1 MELVLAESNTV
12 GLDFL
17 GIFDSDSFDLRSFD
31 PGSFCWVL
39 DFDTEPELGY
49 CYIGQDFDCCTVQD
63 FDCCTA
69 LGFVYTKLYNGRS
82 WVLLAQPIEFVR
94 FSM

>member
-12 GLDFL
+12 DLDFL
-17 GIFDSDSFDLRSFD
+17 GIFDSDSFVLRSFD

-39 DFDTEPELGY
+39 DFDTELELGY

-63 FDCCTA
+63 F
-69 LGFVYTKLYNGRS
+69 VYTKLYNGRS
-82 WVLLAQPIEFVR
+82 WVLLVQLIEFVR

>member
-12 GLDFL
+12 DLDFL
-17 GIFDSDSFDLRSFD
+17 GIFDSDSFVLRSFD

-39 DFDTEPELGY
+39 DFDTELELGY
-49 CYIGQDFDCCTVQD
+49 CYIGQDFDCCTVQ
-63 FDCCTA
+63 
-69 LGFVYTKLYNGRS
+69 GFVYTKLYNGRS
-82 WVLLAQPIEFVR
+82 WVLLVQLIEFVR